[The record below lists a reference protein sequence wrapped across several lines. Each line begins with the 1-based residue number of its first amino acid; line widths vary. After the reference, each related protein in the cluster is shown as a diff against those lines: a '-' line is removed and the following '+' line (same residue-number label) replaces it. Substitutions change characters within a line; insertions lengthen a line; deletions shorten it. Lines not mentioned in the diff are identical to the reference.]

1 MSSTQPP
8 KVRIRSRLTP
18 FENLAIGAAG
28 GALETTLQMPILT
41 FKFSKQEGRP
51 MPTTL
56 SGWYRGVFV
65 QAGTVAPITALQVML
80 NGLLGNLMLKG
91 EKRELTDLE
100 KMTTSAGA
108 GAMSACVYGPV
119 DLTTIQQQKLGL
131 NPLQTLRHVMH
142 EHGSTSIFRG
152 FSACAVREA
161 IYTAGYLGLGP
172 VATVALVEGPM
183 KENPFAAAVTGAC
196 FAGVA
201 AGLLTHPFDTAKTCI
216 QADMKGEEFRTARQT
231 IPKLIRERGF
241 TSLFRG
247 GAARALRNCGAFYI
261 VISLR
266 EYFIDYK
273 TSQEQGDE

>member
-1 MSSTQPP
+1 
-8 KVRIRSRLTP
+8 
-18 FENLAIGAAG
+18 
-28 GALETTLQMPILT
+28 
-41 FKFSKQEGRP
+41 

-247 GAARALRNCGAFYI
+247 GAARAASKHERCH
-261 VISLR
+261 R
-266 EYFIDYK
+266 H
-273 TSQEQGDE
+273 